1 MVHRIRRVVTGHDG
15 DQKSVI
21 ISDDLAGNILEMA
34 SMPGVALTD
43 IWRTYGA
50 PASNGGND
58 DAADGPLVL
67 EPPTN
72 GTILRIVE
80 FPPDDQWRGAADAN
94 TAFQSIGAGA
104 APDKASDDPMMHAT
118 DTVDYIIVLKGE
130 IYAILDKGETL
141 LRQGDV
147 LVQRG
152 TNHSWSVRGTEA
164 CIVAAVLVSAETVGR
179 RAADKHR

>member
-1 MVHRIRRVVTGHDG
+1 
-15 DQKSVI
+15 
-21 ISDDLAGNILEMA
+21 
-34 SMPGVALTD
+34 
-43 IWRTYGA
+43 
-50 PASNGGND
+50 
-58 DAADGPLVL
+58 
-67 EPPTN
+67 
-72 GTILRIVE
+72 
-80 FPPDDQWRGAADAN
+80 
-94 TAFQSIGAGA
+94 
-104 APDKASDDPMMHAT
+104 MMHAT

-164 CIVAAVLVSAETVGR
+164 CIVAAVLVSAATVGR